1 VEAAGSAQP
10 LPARRRRLG
19 DPILRG
25 VTGAGALGCLVLV
38 GLIVYEVFRLAW
50 PAIGDLGLPFVW
62 HRTWDPIHQHFGAL
76 DFIFGTVYTSFFAL
90 LIAGPISIA
99 IGLYL
104 SELAPR
110 AVRGAVGTLVEMLAA
125 VPSVVIGLWG
135 ILVLGPV
142 VQHQVGPELQSVLGW
157 TPFFKGTP
165 QDVGQLSAVIVL
177 AIMIVPITSSISREL
192 FLTVPPDL
200 KEAAFGLGL
209 TRWEMVRG
217 VVLPFTRSGV
227 LAAVILGLG
236 RALGEAIAVTQVIGN
251 RQGTNLSL
259 LDTGD
264 TLASRLA
271 NTFYGAS
278 TNIEKAS
285 LAYLAAILLVI
296 TLVTNVGAQIV
307 VHRFDPLRERK

>member
-1 VEAAGSAQP
+1 VD
-10 LPARRRRLG
+10 ARTRHLG
-19 DPILRG
+19 DRIGDLLLRIL
-25 VTGAGALGCLVLV
+25 TGAAAFGCLVLV
-38 GLIVYEVFRLAW
+38 GLIVYEIFHLAW
-50 PAIGDLGLPFVW
+50 PAIVEQGLAFIW
-62 HRTWDPIHQHFGAL
+62 HTTWDPIHQVFGAG
-76 DFIFGTVYTSFFAL
+76 DFIFGTLYTSFWAL
-90 LIAGPISIA
+90 LIAAPISIA

-110 AVRGAVGTLVEMLAA
+110 GVRGIVGTLVEMLAA

-142 VQHQVGPELQSVLGW
+142 VQSTIGPWLADVLGW
-157 TPFFKGTP
+157 TPFFEGTP
-165 QDVGQLSAVIVL
+165 GDVGQLSAVIVL
-177 AIMIVPITSSISREL
+177 AIMIIPITSSISREL

-251 RQGTNLSL
+251 RPGINWSL
-259 LDTGD
+259 FDTGD

-278 TNIEKAS
+278 SNLEKSS
-285 LAYLAAILLVI
+285 LAYLGAILLVI
-296 TLVTNVGAQIV
+296 TLIANIGAQLIV
-307 VHRFDPLRERK
+307 RRFDPLRDRKS